1 MAVCGLLLTALQPKR
16 PMSKLSEQREKEAA
30 PQKKGPS
37 WVWILIALGGLLG
50 AWAGYDYYSYRNVSS
65 LDDFA
70 KCVSAKGTRMYG
82 AWWCPHCAEQKTSFG
97 FAFQYVNYTECGI
110 EGQTHSVNEQCKN
123 AGISNFPTWQF
134 ADGHREEGVLPLPDL
149 SAKTGCKLP

>member
-1 MAVCGLLLTALQPKR
+1 
-16 PMSKLSEQREKEAA
+16 MSKLSEQREKEASTA
-30 PQKKGPS
+30 QKKGPA
-37 WVWILIALGGLLG
+37 WVWILIILGVLLGG
-50 AWAGYDYYSYRNVSS
+50 WVGYDYYSSRNVST

-70 KCVSAKGTRMYG
+70 KCVSAKGARMYG